1 MLLGKIF
8 FDIEFNERIVVVFVE
23 DNTRDWRP
31 RRGGGNKCMSVVNI
45 SNKLIFILYIIFF
58 GQYFFHSWL
67 LGAFRQ
73 AIWRKNRD

>member
-45 SNKLIFILYIIFF
+45 
-58 GQYFFHSWL
+58 
-67 LGAFRQ
+67 
-73 AIWRKNRD
+73 